1 MTADRPIGVA
11 VAVVS
16 RCSPAGQR
24 EFLVGR
30 RAVDA
35 VDGPGLDEFPGGKI
49 ELGET
54 PAEAAAREC
63 WEEAGLRVSIGD
75 VLDRAEGACKAGP
88 IEVWFLAASP
98 VDDQSPAPPFAWL
111 TADTLAGLNFPATNR
126 AVLATLHEAHQRGTG
141 SNADQGGS

>member
-1 MTADRPIGVA
+1 MTADRTIGVA

-16 RCSPAGQR
+16 RCSPTGQR

-30 RAVDA
+30 RAADA

-49 ELGET
+49 EPGET

-63 WEEAGLRVSIGD
+63 LEEAGLRVRVGE
-75 VLDRAEGACKAGP
+75 VLDRAEGTCKAGP

-98 VDDQSPAPPFAWL
+98 TEDQSPAPPFAWL
-111 TADTLAGLNFPATNR
+111 TVDKLAGLSFPDTNR
-126 AVLATLHEAHQRGTG
+126 AVLAKLREDH
-141 SNADQGGS
+141 GGS